1 MSQPRW
7 CAMNPSR
14 RADLRTD
21 RRGLAAVEFAL
32 IAPVLLLVALA
43 LADLV
48 VLMRAAWRMER
59 AAGEVANVIA
69 QLDALREAD
78 FAVLYDVANRIA
90 SPYALDR
97 QGAAIMITGLSG
109 QANGA
114 SVSWRR
120 RTGDATFPSRFG
132 TTGTAVLPV
141 GFTLPAG
148 QTAVAVETYV
158 RVRPWLLGEALL
170 GSGTTVMAGFGLF
183 RPRLSTLAAISP

>member
-7 CAMNPSR
+7 CAMNRSR
-14 RADLRTD
+14 RADLGAD

-32 IAPVLLLVALA
+32 VAPVLLLVALA

-59 AAGEVANVIA
+59 AAGEVANVLA

-78 FAVLYDVANRIA
+78 FPVLYDIANRIA

-114 SVSWRR
+114 TVSWRR
-120 RTGDATFPSRFG
+120 RAGDTSFISRFG
-132 TTGTAVLPV
+132 ASGPPVLPV

-158 RVRPWLLGEALL
+158 RVRPWILGEAIL
-170 GSGTTVMAGFGLF
+170 GRGTTVMAGFGLF
-183 RPRLSTLAAISP
+183 RPRLSTLAAITP